1 MADQEYP
8 SDFPGDQTQ
17 PTAEI
22 LKALNNL
29 KSEPPPEVPTPTEY
43 GALTAQAKEK
53 PHNPETWRRLIDV
66 AENTG
71 EIEKIRAAFD
81 ALLQQYPNTVCDT
94 RVSLVPS
101 LIIFSVFG
109 TNCVH
114 QSFSQR
120 LVNVRR
126 SRRPVQKIPE
136 NFALSRL
143 VEVLLDLCSVRFI
156 CSNIL

>member
-22 LKALNNL
+22 LNVLNNL
-29 KSEPPPEVPTPTEY
+29 KSEPPPEVPTLTEY
-43 GALTAQAKEK
+43 DALTAQAKEK

-94 RVSLVPS
+94 RVSLVQSFVDYFSSPRPKLRTS
-101 LIIFSVFG
+101 VIFS
-109 TNCVH
+109 TT
-114 QSFSQR
+114 
-120 LVNVRR
+120 
-126 SRRPVQKIPE
+126 RPHSEKQKT
-136 NFALSRL
+136 
-143 VEVLLDLCSVRFI
+143 CSKN
-156 CSNIL
+156 S